1 MLKGWR
7 SLCNR
12 SDLQGAFRHD
22 QRVHFPFGLTNHS
35 SAAHGSLWLLHHADW
50 GCHCDSTSWSFWMAG
65 PTHFLWIGTGVMYIL
80 REFYYLACHVQHAT
94 APPLNTL
101 QPGSGGEA
109 LAHFWYFES
118 GPSVASAGCWH
129 ERQAAWLQMLGTLD
143 QICQNTTNTT
153 NKHSGKISVAGA
165 KPVMCCTWSR
175 QILFGK
181 PLMPAFGLMCID
193 VFLCL
198 SPGRASSLGWALKAR
213 WCCVLAARLPSCG
226 WAFWLK
232 ICLVWSLCAF
242 CSYAQNSAVK
252 FVWILLRLLAP
263 LIPALCRRY
272 RAIQPASLFG
282 CPILWGWSPFLSIK
296 D

>member
-1 MLKGWR
+1 MPPRPLWIHC
-7 SLCNR
+7 SLA
-12 SDLQGAFRHD
+12 QGAKRWRIFDTSKAVPRWPVLD
-22 QRVHFPFGLTNHS
+22 AGMSDRRRGFSLALLTKY
-35 SAAHGSLWLLHHADW
+35 AK
-50 GCHCDSTSWSFWMAG
+50 T
-65 PTHFLWIGTGVMYIL
+65 PQT
-80 REFYYLACHVQHAT
+80 Q
-94 APPLNTL
+94 
-101 QPGSGGEA
+101 Q
-109 LAHFWYFES
+109 
-118 GPSVASAGCWH
+118 
-129 ERQAAWLQMLGTLD
+129 
-143 QICQNTTNTT
+143 TNTVEKT
-153 NKHSGKISVAGA
+153 SVAGA

>member
-153 NKHSGKISVAGA
+153 NKHSGKNICCRGKAGDVLYLEQADPFRQTFDACGWFDVYRCVFVSYLQVGPLLLDELLKPGDVVYLPRGFPHVAGH
-165 KPVMCCTWSR
+165 
-175 QILFGK
+175 FGWRF
-181 PLMPAFGLMCID
+181 AWC
-193 VFLCL
+193 
-198 SPGRASSLGWALKAR
+198 GR
-213 WCCVLAARLPSCG
+213 CVHFAAM
-226 WAFWLK
+226 LK
-232 ICLVWSLCAF
+232 IRQL
-242 CSYAQNSAVK
+242 
-252 FVWILLRLLAP
+252 
-263 LIPALCRRY
+263 
-272 RAIQPASLFG
+272 SLFG
-282 CPILWGWSPFLSIK
+282 FCWGY
-296 D
+296 

>member
-1 MLKGWR
+1 MPPRPLWIHCSLAQGAKRWR
-7 SLCNR
+7 IFDTSKAVPRWPVLDAGMSDRRRGFSLALLIKYAKTPQTQQTNTVEKHL
-12 SDLQGAFRHD
+12 LQGQSRWCAVPGAGRSF
-22 QRVHFPFGLTNHS
+22 
-35 SAAHGSLWLLHHADW
+35 SANLW
-50 GCHCDSTSWSFWMAG
+50 C
-65 PTHFLWIGTGVMYIL
+65 L
-80 REFYYLACHVQHAT
+80 RIYGYRC
-94 APPLNTL
+94 
-101 QPGSGGEA
+101 
-109 LAHFWYFES
+109 
-118 GPSVASAGCWH
+118 
-129 ERQAAWLQMLGTLD
+129 
-143 QICQNTTNTT
+143 I
-153 NKHSGKISVAGA
+153 
-165 KPVMCCTWSR
+165 
-175 QILFGK
+175 
-181 PLMPAFGLMCID
+181 CID
-193 VFLCL
+193 VI

-272 RAIQPASLFG
+272 RAIRPASLFG